1 MSSERWMRSKEQR
14 GKPEEGRRHGAV
26 WLGAVVL
33 FLFFLCFTP
42 PSEPAF
48 RLCPFYWL
56 TGRPCPLCGLTRAF
70 CALAKGHWSQAIHF
84 HALSPLAFV
93 MVFSLFWKGR
103 WHAPLWTGGLA
114 AMALYGIWRAAF
126 A

>member
-1 MSSERWMRSKEQR
+1 MTSAPWTLSKKATAAR
-14 GKPEEGRRHGAV
+14 YFPAIAAAA
-26 WLGAVVL
+26 L
-33 FLFFLCFTP
+33 FLCFWWLHP
-42 PSEPAF
+42 PDEPSV

-70 CALAKGHWSQAIHF
+70 CALAKGHWTQAIHF

-93 MVFSLFWKGR
+93 MLFSLFWKWR
-103 WHAPLWTGGLA
+103 WRAQLWTWGLA
-114 AMALYGIWRAAF
+114 AIAVYGAWRAAV